1 VSGRLAAHGG
11 VVWVARERRRGGV
24 RAYDFDGRCVADEF
38 VVPPLRATRTTI
50 TGLAVDADRRL
61 YLVDAS
67 ARSVRRFNAFGVE
80 QPELLRSETD
90 LLDSF
95 DSLAS
100 PVDVAVDGV
109 EGDARV
115 VVACGGE
122 RRHALK
128 VHDRDCR
135 LLHSLRPFGDPMG
148 VFHHLARVGVRGRW
162 IAALEGA
169 KDRVQVFRD
178 GEFHYAFSVPVDRRA
193 PAAMVAIEPLE
204 DGGFVALLRGAH
216 GAHLLHLGRAGAL
229 ERVLADGDA
238 IEEPVD
244 LVVEEGGTGPRTR
257 VIVLD
262 REGARVAVH
271 TLEGRMLGE
280 FVENG

>member
-1 VSGRLAAHGG
+1 MSGRLAAKSG
-11 VVWVARERRRGGV
+11 VVWVARERRAGGV
-24 RAYDFDGRCVADEF
+24 RAYDFDGRSVADEF

-61 YLVDAS
+61 FLVDSS

-80 QPELLRSETD
+80 QEELLRGEAD
-90 LLDSF
+90 LRDSF
-95 DSLAS
+95 ELLAP

-109 EGDARV
+109 ESEERV

-128 VHDRDCR
+128 IHDRDCR
-135 LLHSLRPFGDPMG
+135 LLHSLRPLGDPMG
-148 VFHHLARVGVRGRW
+148 VFHHLARVGARGRW

-178 GEFHYAFSVPVDRRA
+178 GEFHYAFAIPVDRRA
-193 PAAMVAIEPLE
+193 PAALVAIEPLE
-204 DGGFVALLRGAH
+204 DGSFVAMSRGP
-216 GAHLLHLGRAGAL
+216 GGSHLLHLDRAGAL
-229 ERVLADGDA
+229 ERVLAEGDA
-238 IEEPVD
+238 IEDPVD
-244 LVVEEGGTGPRTR
+244 LVVEEGGAAPRTR
-257 VIVLD
+257 VVVLD

-280 FVENG
+280 FVEEP